1 MYKTEG
7 LLNQIAVVY
16 KQFPDDS
23 VKEMLTEFAKRM
35 RNISKGGMIS
45 NTIIDKAFDLKDELM
60 QHLTDLYLLQL
71 NT

>member
-1 MYKTEG
+1 
-7 LLNQIAVVY
+7 
-16 KQFPDDS
+16 
-23 VKEMLTEFAKRM
+23 
-35 RNISKGGMIS
+35 MIS